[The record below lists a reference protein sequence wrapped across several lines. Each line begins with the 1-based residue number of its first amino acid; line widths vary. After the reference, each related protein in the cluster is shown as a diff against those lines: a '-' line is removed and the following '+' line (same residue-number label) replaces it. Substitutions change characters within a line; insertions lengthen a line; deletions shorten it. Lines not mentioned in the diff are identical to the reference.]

1 MARDADGVRRGAKWQ
16 ANNASTD
23 GQASDLTGLY
33 NTGDGWPSSYGEGG
47 TDDPTRGEF
56 NQVLKEVTAVTTDV
70 NKMGATLDWHSGIS
84 YEQDALVKSAQKFY
98 RSRTGTGNLNKDP
111 TLAANSSFWVR
122 VFINEYALEVAT
134 TAPTSSAGYKRLV
147 FVAS

>member
-16 ANNASTD
+16 ANDASTD
-23 GQASDLTGLY
+23 GQPSDLTGLY
-33 NTGDGWPSSYGEGG
+33 NAGDGWPSSYGEGG

-56 NQVLKEVTAVTTDV
+56 NQVLKEITAVTTDV

-84 YEQDALVKSAQKFY
+84 YEQDALVKRSQKFY
-98 RSRTGTGNLNKDP
+98 RSRTGTGNLNKNP
-111 TLAANSSFWVR
+111 AQAANSSFWTQ
-122 VFINEYALEVAT
+122 VFLNEYALEVASN
-134 TAPTSSAGYKRLV
+134 APTSSAGYKRLV